1 MAEKPIYDE
10 MWGTDET
17 LQDAYANF
25 HDWFHGED
33 PRRLRAKSRE
43 AEDLFR
49 LTGITF
55 NVYGR
60 AEAEERL
67 IPFDIIP
74 RIIPGAE

>member
-1 MAEKPIYDE
+1 MSNDPIFDE
-10 MWGTDET
+10 MWGRNAALREPYS
-17 LQDAYANF
+17 QF
-25 HDWFHGED
+25 HNWLENED
-33 PRRLRAKSRE
+33 PARLRSKQRE

-67 IPFDIIP
+67 IP
-74 RIIPGAE
+74 